1 MDRDYV
7 LGTHDEEID
16 RLGVQ
21 HLAWREH
28 AWAAW
33 RRGGFRPG
41 QTILDLGCG
50 PGYATLDLAELVG
63 RDGRIV
69 AVDASTRFLDHLRA
83 RLDARGINNV
93 ETTQTNLDAAVPV
106 EGTVDGAWCRWVAAF
121 VKDPERLVARLAPL
135 VRRGGTVVFHEYS
148 EYRTW
153 RMLPDL
159 PELDAFVE
167 TVMRA
172 WRGEG
177 GEPDVGRSLPG
188 WLERH
193 GFEIVGV
200 RPIVE
205 VVTPADLMWQ
215 WPRAFILGGPRRLQ
229 ELGSMSDAEAVRL
242 REAFLAAE
250 ARPGARMLT
259 PTVVEITARRTF
271 SPPS

>member
-21 HLAWREH
+21 HLAWRGH

-33 RRGGFRPG
+33 RRAGFRPE

-50 PGYATLDLAELVG
+50 PGFAALDLAELVG
-63 RDGRIV
+63 RDGRIL
-69 AVDASTRFLDHLRA
+69 AIDASTRFLDHLRV
-83 RLDARGINNV
+83 RLEAIGATNV
-93 ETTQTNLDAAVPV
+93 ETKQANLDAALPV
-106 EGTVDGAWCRWVAAF
+106 DGTIDGAWCRWVAAF
-121 VKDPERLVARLAPL
+121 IKDPEHLVARLAPL
-135 VRRGGTVVFHEYS
+135 VRPGGTVVFHEYS

-159 PELDAFVE
+159 PELDGFVE

-172 WRGEG
+172 WREDG
-177 GEPDVGRSLPG
+177 GEPDVGRSLPA

-200 RPIVE
+200 RPIAE

-215 WPRAFILGGPRRLQ
+215 WPRAFILGGPRRFQ
-229 ELGSMSDAEAVRL
+229 ELGAMSEAQTVRL
-242 REAFLAAE
+242 REAFLEAE

-259 PTVVEITARRTF
+259 PTVLEIIARRR
-271 SPPS
+271 